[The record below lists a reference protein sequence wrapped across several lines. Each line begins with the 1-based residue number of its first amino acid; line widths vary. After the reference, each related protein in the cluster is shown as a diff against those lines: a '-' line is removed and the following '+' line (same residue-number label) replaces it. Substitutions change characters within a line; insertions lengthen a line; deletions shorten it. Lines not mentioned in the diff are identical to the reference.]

1 MRAILR
7 SAGAV
12 LAGVVVAVALIGA
25 AEFIS
30 GQVYPLPPD
39 LDIQD
44 ALAMAGYIATL
55 PSGAFLL
62 VLLGYALGAFSG
74 GYVAGRLAPSGPAL
88 HAGGVALVLVT
99 GSIMNLLSFPHPGWF
114 RVTSLLVVLVLPVF
128 AARLLPR
135 GT

>member
-74 GYVAGRLAPSGPAL
+74 GYVAGRLAPSG
-88 HAGGVALVLVT
+88 VALVLVT